1 MDSSTII
8 GILIF
13 LIVTPKILNK
23 IFSSRQTNG
32 SSNAT
37 DEFHWEVH
45 PIKETKEYEQNL
57 PLPNEFVAIDLETA
71 TDKPESIC
79 QIGIALV
86 KNGEII
92 ETQSWLVR
100 PPKNEYLKA
109 NINIHGITPE
119 MTEKAPGFTKLH
131 SILFKYLDNK
141 PLAAHYA
148 YFDSMCLNSA
158 MRRTRKDELTIPY
171 FIDSCIAARREYPS
185 LENHKLPT
193 VCKHLNVNLINHHEA
208 TSDALACAEILIK
221 IGKSPRISLDHVAD
235 KEVYDCYF
243 FNREPKPFKVWHQT
257 WNEKFGNK

>member
-1 MDSSTII
+1 MELFVVLVLLVLALSIFVV
-8 GILIF
+8 LIKRR
-13 LIVTPKILNK
+13 PERSN
-23 IFSSRQTNG
+23 
-32 SSNAT
+32 SSN

-79 QIGIALV
+79 QIGISVV

-109 NINIHGITPE
+109 NIDIHGITPE
-119 MTEKAPGFTKLH
+119 MTEKAPSFTKLH
-131 SILFKYLDNK
+131 SILFEYLDDK

-148 YFDSMCLNSA
+148 YFDSRCLNSA
-158 MRRTRKDELTIPY
+158 MRRTRKGELTIPY

-193 VCKHLNVNLINHHEA
+193 VCEHLNVNLKNHHEA
-208 TSDALACAEILIK
+208 SDDALACAEILIK
-221 IGKSPRISLDHVAD
+221 IGKSPRLTLEHVTNKD
-235 KEVYDCYF
+235 VYDCYF
-243 FNREPKPFKVWHQT
+243 FNREPKPFKVWNQT